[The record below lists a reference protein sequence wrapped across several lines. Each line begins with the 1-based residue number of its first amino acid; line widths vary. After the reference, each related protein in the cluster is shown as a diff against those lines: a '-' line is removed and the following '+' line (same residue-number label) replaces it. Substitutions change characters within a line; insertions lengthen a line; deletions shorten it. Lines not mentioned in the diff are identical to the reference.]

1 MSRNKRSYRGLNL
14 HRTTYLGEEA
24 LIKALEEREDCNT
37 PLSVVLVADGTVG
50 LGKAEDKILG
60 FAYVCKDDGNV
71 GVIDEG
77 YVCDVIGEGLK
88 VGDGVVADGKGG
100 VKKATTAKPSDL
112 EVRSISDHDGTVVV
126 VPFR

>member
-37 PLSVVLVADGTVG
+37 PLSVVLQKDGRVG

-71 GVIDEG
+71 GVIDQG
-77 YVCDVIGEGLK
+77 YVCDVIGEGLN

-100 VKKATTAKPSDL
+100 VKKAAQAKPTDL
-112 EVRSISDHDGTVVV
+112 EVKSVGDHDGTVVAI
-126 VPFR
+126 PFR

>member
-14 HRTTYLGEEA
+14 HRTTYLGDEA
-24 LIKALEEREDCNT
+24 LIKALEEREDNCT
-37 PLSVVLVADGTVG
+37 PLAVVLQTDGTVT
-50 LGKAEDKILG
+50 LGKAEDAICG
-60 FAYVCKDDGNV
+60 FAYVCKDDLNV

-100 VKKATTAKPSDL
+100 VKKATTAKPTDL
-112 EVRSISDHDGTVVV
+112 QVVSISDHDGTVVKV
-126 VPFR
+126 AFR

>member
-1 MSRNKRSYRGLNL
+1 MSRNKRSYRGLNY
-14 HRTTYLGEEA
+14 HRTTYLGDKA

-37 PLSVVLVADGTVG
+37 PLAVVLQTDGTVT
-50 LGKAEDKILG
+50 LGKAEDEILG
-60 FAYVCKDDGNV
+60 FVYVGSDDGNV

-100 VKKATTAKPSDL
+100 VKKATTAKATDL
-112 EVRSISDHDGTVVV
+112 KVASISDHDGTVVKV
-126 VPFR
+126 AFR